1 MGLCMKEKF
10 MKIPSALQKQLLI
23 WFLGG
28 ALSMIMFMASCI
40 LMLDLSLIVL
50 YILFAVVCLMS
61 GWVLW
66 EKCVC
71 HKYVVI
77 EGTCT
82 GIERFRFH
90 RYIRA
95 IQILSDDHDIEIVA
109 PGAIKYLAIG
119 DAVSVYVAENVPIYE
134 TDGRMVICSI
144 LAITKGTTGKKTS
157 DRIRID

>member
-1 MGLCMKEKF
+1 
-10 MKIPSALQKQLLI
+10 
-23 WFLGG
+23 
-28 ALSMIMFMASCI
+28 MIILMASCFFI
-40 LMLDLSLIVL
+40 PDWSLIVL

-82 GIERFRFH
+82 GIERSRFH

-144 LAITKGTTGKKTS
+144 LAVTKGT
-157 DRIRID
+157 IRDNSSQQKQD

>member
-1 MGLCMKEKF
+1 
-10 MKIPSALQKQLLI
+10 
-23 WFLGG
+23 
-28 ALSMIMFMASCI
+28 MIMFMASCI
-40 LMLDLSLIVL
+40 LMLDWSLIVL

-66 EKCVC
+66 EKCVY

-82 GIERFRFH
+82 GIERSRFH

-144 LAITKGTTGKKTS
+144 LAVTKGT
-157 DRIRID
+157 IRDNSPQQKQD

>member
-1 MGLCMKEKF
+1 MKEKF
-10 MKIPSALQKQLLI
+10 LKIPSALQKQLLI

-28 ALSMIMFMASCI
+28 ALSVIILMASCFFI
-40 LMLDLSLIVL
+40 PDWSLIVPC
-50 YILFAVVCLMS
+50 ILFTIACLVS

-82 GIERFRFH
+82 GIEQS
-90 RYIRA
+90 RYRRHIRA
-95 IQILSDDHDIEIVA
+95 VYILSDDHDIEIITPVV
-109 PGAIKYLAIG
+109 IKNLTIG
-119 DAVSVYVAENVPIYE
+119 DAVTVYVAENTPIYE
-134 TDGRMVICSI
+134 TEGCLVICSI
-144 LAITKGTTGKKTS
+144 LAITKGTTGEKVS

>member
-1 MGLCMKEKF
+1 MGLYMKEKF
-10 MKIPSALQKQLLI
+10 MKIPSVLQKQLLI

-40 LMLDLSLIVL
+40 LMLDWSLIVL

-66 EKCVC
+66 EKCVY

-82 GIERFRFH
+82 GIERSRFH

-144 LAITKGTTGKKTS
+144 LAVTKGT
-157 DRIRID
+157 IRDNSPQQKQD

>member
-1 MGLCMKEKF
+1 
-10 MKIPSALQKQLLI
+10 
-23 WFLGG
+23 
-28 ALSMIMFMASCI
+28 MIILMASCFFI
-40 LMLDLSLIVL
+40 PDWSLIVL

-71 HKYVVI
+71 HKYVII

-82 GIERFRFH
+82 GIEQS
-90 RYIRA
+90 RYRRHIRA
-95 IQILSDDHDIEIVA
+95 VYILSDDHDIEIITPV
-109 PGAIKYLAIG
+109 AIKNLTIG
-119 DAVSVYVAENVPIYE
+119 DAVTVYVAENTPIYE

-144 LAITKGTTGKKTS
+144 LAVTKGTTGKKVS

>member
-10 MKIPSALQKQLLI
+10 LKIPSVLQKQLLI

-28 ALSMIMFMASCI
+28 TLSMII
-40 LMLDLSLIVL
+40 LMTSCFFIPDWNLIVPC
-50 YILFAVVCLMS
+50 ILFAVACLVS

-66 EKCVC
+66 EKCVY

-119 DAVSVYVAENVPIYE
+119 DAVSVFVAENVPIYE

-144 LAITKGTTGKKTS
+144 LAVTKGT
-157 DRIRID
+157 IRDNSPQQKQD